1 MAYVFYVESSFKTLK
16 FMQYI
21 ATVYGNG
28 WEKQSGYFEACEY
41 YHIKPHILKTNIII
55 IIIIIII
62 MLTLL
67 LYPHF

>member
-1 MAYVFYVESSFKTLK
+1 MAYVFYVESSLKRLK
-16 FMQYI
+16 FIQYI

-28 WEKQSGYFEACEY
+28 SEKQSGYFEACQFY
-41 YHIKPHILKTNIII
+41 YSKTHILKTN
-55 IIIIIII
+55 IIIIII